1 MIIPITSEEICGQTF
16 SVVEGS
22 RFRETEEKE
31 VQKYRD
37 LFESVGLT
45 LEKDDYCYQ
54 HYSLC
59 SISKKGTDHVICFYR
74 MMQVKDFSDLEEI
87 KSNPNKYDLDTEI
100 KNLLIKHIKY
110 YKETLIIQEL
120 ADIRKD
126 FN

>member
-16 SVVEGS
+16 SVVEGT

-87 KSNPNKYDLDTEI
+87 K
-100 KNLLIKHIKY
+100 NLLIKHIKY